1 MPAHLDRA
9 EGWTLSMSVGAAVD
23 FVVGRRPEKG
33 STYGEFA
40 PHKPFA
46 DQTEKQVL
54 FESGDLF
61 LFRGVA
67 TVLVARV
74 ALSLELEPALQAS
87 CRLTAPLLVHPAH
100 RRQRVSRGGWH
111 EGWDGAG
118 VLG

>member
-9 EGWTLSMSVGAAVD
+9 EGWTLSVSVGAAVD

-46 DQTEKQVL
+46 DQTEQHVL

-61 LFRGVA
+61 LFRGA
-67 TVLVARV
+67 CAPR
-74 ALSLELEPALQAS
+74 QAPS
-87 CRLTAPLLVHPAH
+87 AAPN
-100 RRQRVSRGGWH
+100 SGG
-111 EGWDGAG
+111 
-118 VLG
+118 